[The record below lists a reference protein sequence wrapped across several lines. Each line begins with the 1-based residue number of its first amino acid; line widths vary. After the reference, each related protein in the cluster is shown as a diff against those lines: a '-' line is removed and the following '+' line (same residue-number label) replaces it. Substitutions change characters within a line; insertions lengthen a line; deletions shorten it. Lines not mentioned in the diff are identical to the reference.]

1 MSLQADYL
9 IPTDFGLSEER
20 KMMIDML
27 KKFKEKECPKEKIAE
42 WDEANH
48 FPVDVW
54 KKLGNEGILGA
65 CFPEEFGGTGG
76 NIVDET
82 LITEEISNSFSAMGL
97 AYLTGVCFGG
107 MSILHYGTDE
117 QKNNYLPKLIA
128 GDWNFALSL
137 TEPGGGTDILGA
149 LKSRAVEQSDGSYIA
164 NGTKI
169 FTTGLHAANTIVFI
183 ARTDD
188 VEGKPAKG
196 LTIFLIDRDNPGQQ
210 EIDGDLLNQKFCD
223 GITYHKIKK
232 LGSHILASFEV
243 AYEDCKIPKE
253 AILGER
259 GKGWYNLLAT
269 LNNER
274 IVCAAICVGLAQG
287 CLEEANQYAVEREA
301 FGKPIG
307 QFQAIQHQLADMAT
321 EIELSRLITYKAAW
335 MQASNPTDMANGV
348 IASMAKMYTSDAAF
362 RCTDRAMRILAGY
375 GFTMEYHIQRYYRDI
390 RQLVFAPITNE
401 MSRSFIGQVMLGQK
415 KSY

>member
-1 MSLQADYL
+1 MADL
-9 IPTDFGLSEER
+9 MIPIDFGLSEER
-20 KMMIDML
+20 KMMLDML
-27 KKFKEKECPKEKIAE
+27 KKFKEKECPRDKIAE

-65 CFPEEFGGTGG
+65 CFPEEYGGTDG
-76 NIVDET
+76 NIIDET

-107 MSILHYGTDE
+107 MSILNYGTEE
-117 QKNNYLPKLIA
+117 QKQNYLPKLIA

-149 LKSRAVEQSDGSYIA
+149 LKSRAVEQSDGTFLA
-164 NGTKI
+164 NGSKI
-169 FTTGLHAANTIVFI
+169 FTTGLHAANTDIFI
-183 ARTDD
+183 CRTDD
-188 VEGKPAKG
+188 MEGKHARG
-196 LTIFLIDRDNPGQQ
+196 MTIFLIDRDNPGKQ
-210 EIDGDLLNQKFCD
+210 EMDGDLLNQKFCD

-232 LGSHILASFEV
+232 VGSHILASFEV
-243 AYEDCKIPKE
+243 AFEDVKLTKE
-253 AILGER
+253 QMLGER
-259 GKGWYNLLAT
+259 GKGFYNLLAT

-287 CLEEANQYAVEREA
+287 CLEEANQYAKEREA

-307 QFQAIQHQLADMAT
+307 QFQVIQHYLADMAT
-321 EIELSRLITYKAAW
+321 EIELSRLVTYKAAW
-335 MQASNPTDMANGV
+335 MQANNPTDPAVGV
-348 IASMAKMYTSDAAF
+348 IASMAKLYTSEAAF
-362 RCTDRAMRILAGY
+362 RCTDKAMRILAGY

-401 MSRSFIGQVMLGQK
+401 LCKCYIGQVMLGQNK
-415 KSY
+415 CY

>member
-1 MSLQADYL
+1 MALQADYM
-9 IPTDFGLSEER
+9 IPTDFGLSDER

-27 KKFKEKECPKEKIAE
+27 KKFKEKECPKDKIGE
-42 WDEANH
+42 WDEENH

-54 KKLGNEGILGA
+54 KKLGQEGILGA
-65 CFPEEFGGTGG
+65 YFPEEFGGIGG

-107 MSILHYGTDE
+107 MSILHYGSEE
-117 QKNNYLPKLIA
+117 QKQKYLPKLIA

-137 TEPGGGTDILGA
+137 TEPGGGTDVLGA
-149 LKSRAVEQSDGSYIA
+149 LKARAVEQPDGTFLA
-164 NGTKI
+164 NGAKI
-169 FTTGLHAANTIVFI
+169 FTTGIHVANTDIFI
-183 ARTDD
+183 CRTDD
-188 VEGKPAKG
+188 VEVKPAKG
-196 LTIFLIDRDNPGQQ
+196 MTIFLIDRDNIDQQ
-210 EIDGDLLNQKFCD
+210 ETDGDLLNQPFSQ

-243 AYEDCKIPKE
+243 AFEDVKLTQDQM
-253 AILGER
+253 LGDR
-259 GKGWYNLLAT
+259 GKGFYNLLTT

-274 IVCAAICVGLAQG
+274 IVCSAICMGLAQG
-287 CLEEANQYAVEREA
+287 CLEEANQYALEREA

-307 QFQAIQHQLADMAT
+307 QFQAIQHQLVDMAT

-335 MQASNPTDMANGV
+335 LQANNPTDPSVGV

-401 MSRSFIGQVMLGQK
+401 MSRNFIGQVMLGQK
-415 KSY
+415 RSY

>member
-27 KKFKEKECPKEKIAE
+27 KKFKEKECPKEKIGE
-42 WDEANH
+42 WDEENH

-54 KKLGNEGILGA
+54 KKLGDEGILGA
-65 CFPEEFGGTGG
+65 CFPEEYGGTGG

-149 LKSRAVEQSDGSYIA
+149 LKSRAVEQPDGSYIA
-164 NGTKI
+164 NGNKI

-196 LTIFLIDRDNPGQQ
+196 LSMFLIDRDNPGKQ
-210 EIDGDLLNQKFCD
+210 EIDGPLLGQKFTK
-223 GITYHKIKK
+223 GLSYNKIKK

-243 AYEDCKIPKE
+243 AYEDVKIPKE
-253 AILGER
+253 ALLGKR
-259 GKGWYNLLAT
+259 GAGWYSLVST

-287 CLEEANQYAVEREA
+287 CLEEANQYAMEREA

-335 MQASNPTDMANGV
+335 MQANNPTDPSVGV

-401 MSRSFIGQVMLGQK
+401 MSKSFIGQVMLGQK

>member
-1 MSLQADYL
+1 MADL
-9 IPTDFGLSEER
+9 MIPIEFGLSEER
-20 KMMIDML
+20 KMMLDML
-27 KKFKEKECPKEKIAE
+27 KKFKEKECPKDKIGE

-54 KKLGNEGILGA
+54 KKLGDEGILGA

-76 NIVDET
+76 NIIDET

-117 QKNNYLPKLIA
+117 QKKNYLPKLIA

-149 LKSRAVEQSDGSYIA
+149 LKSRAVEQPDGTFLA
-164 NGTKI
+164 NGSKI
-169 FTTGLHAANTIVFI
+169 FTTGLHTANTDIFI
-183 ARTDD
+183 CRTDD

-196 LTIFLIDRDNPGQQ
+196 MTIFLIDRDNPGQQ
-210 EIDGDLLNQKFCD
+210 ELDGDLLNQKFCD

-232 LGSHILASFEV
+232 VGSHILASFEV
-243 AYEDCKIPKE
+243 GFEDVKLTTE
-253 AILGER
+253 QMLGDR
-259 GKGWYNLLAT
+259 GKGFYNLLAT

-274 IVCAAICVGLAQG
+274 IVCAAISMGLAQG
-287 CLEEANQYAVEREA
+287 CLEEANQYAKEREA

-307 QFQAIQHQLADMAT
+307 QFQAIQHYLADMAT

-335 MQASNPTDMANGV
+335 LQANNPTDPSVGV
-348 IASMAKMYTSDAAF
+348 IASMAKMYTSEAAF
-362 RCTDRAMRILAGY
+362 RCTDKAMRILAGY

-401 MSRSFIGQVMLGQK
+401 MSKCYIGQVMLGQK
-415 KSY
+415 KCY

>member
-1 MSLQADYL
+1 MADL
-9 IPTDFGLSEER
+9 MIPIDFGLSEER
-20 KMMIDML
+20 KMMLDML
-27 KKFKEKECPKEKIAE
+27 KKFKEKECPRDKIAE

-65 CFPEEFGGTGG
+65 CFPEEYGGTDG
-76 NIVDET
+76 NIIDET

-107 MSILHYGTDE
+107 MSILNYGTEE
-117 QKNNYLPKLIA
+117 QKQNYLPKLIA

-149 LKSRAVEQSDGSYIA
+149 LKSRAVEQSDGTFLA
-164 NGTKI
+164 NGSKI
-169 FTTGLHAANTIVFI
+169 FTTGLHAANTDIFI
-183 ARTDD
+183 CRTDD
-188 VEGKPAKG
+188 MEGKHARG
-196 LTIFLIDRDNPGQQ
+196 MTIFLIDRDNPGKQ
-210 EIDGDLLNQKFCD
+210 EMDGDLLNQKFCD

-232 LGSHILASFEV
+232 VGSHILASFEV
-243 AYEDCKIPKE
+243 AFEDVKLTKE
-253 AILGER
+253 QMLGER
-259 GKGWYNLLAT
+259 GKGFYNLLAT

-287 CLEEANQYAVEREA
+287 CLEEANQYAKEREA

-307 QFQAIQHQLADMAT
+307 QFQVIQHYLADMAT
-321 EIELSRLITYKAAW
+321 EIELSRLVTYKAAW
-335 MQASNPTDMANGV
+335 MQANNPTDPAVGV
-348 IASMAKMYTSDAAF
+348 IASMAKMYTSEAAF
-362 RCTDRAMRILAGY
+362 RCTDKAMRILAGY

-390 RQLVFAPITNE
+390 RQLIFAPITNE
-401 MSRSFIGQVMLGQK
+401 LCKCYIGQVMLGQNK
-415 KSY
+415 CY

>member
-1 MSLQADYL
+1 MALQADYM
-9 IPTDFGLSEER
+9 IPTDFGLSDER

-27 KKFKEKECPKEKIAE
+27 KKFKEKECPKDKIGE
-42 WDEANH
+42 WDEENH

-54 KKLGNEGILGA
+54 KKLGQEGILGA
-65 CFPEEFGGTGG
+65 CFPEEFGGSGG

-82 LITEEISNSFSAMGL
+82 LITEEISNSFSSMGL

-107 MSILHYGTDE
+107 MSILHYGTED
-117 QKNNYLPKLIA
+117 QKQKYLPKLIA

-137 TEPGGGTDILGA
+137 TEPGGGTDVLGA
-149 LKSRAVEQSDGSYIA
+149 LKARAVEQPDGTFLA
-164 NGTKI
+164 NGAKI
-169 FTTGLHAANTIVFI
+169 FTTGLHVANTDIFI
-183 ARTDD
+183 CRTDD
-188 VEGKPAKG
+188 VEGKPARG
-196 LTIFLIDRDNPGQQ
+196 MTIFLIDRDNIDQQ
-210 EIDGDLLNQKFCD
+210 ETDGDLLNQPFSQ

-243 AYEDCKIPKE
+243 AFEDVKLTQDQM
-253 AILGER
+253 LGER
-259 GKGWYNLLAT
+259 GKGFYNLLTT

-274 IVCAAICVGLAQG
+274 IVCSAICMGLAQG
-287 CLEEANQYAVEREA
+287 CLEEANQYALEREA

-307 QFQAIQHQLADMAT
+307 QFQAIQHQLVDMAT

-335 MQASNPTDMANGV
+335 LQANNPTDPSVGV

-401 MSRSFIGQVMLGQK
+401 MSRNFIGQVMLGQK
-415 KSY
+415 RSY

>member
-1 MSLQADYL
+1 MADL
-9 IPTDFGLSEER
+9 MIPIEFGLSEER
-20 KMMIDML
+20 KMMLDML

-65 CFPEEFGGTGG
+65 CFPEEYDGTGG
-76 NIVDET
+76 NIIDET

-117 QKNNYLPKLIA
+117 QKQKYLPKLIA

-149 LKSRAVEQSDGSYIA
+149 LKSRAVEQSDGTFLA
-164 NGTKI
+164 NGSKI
-169 FTTGLHAANTIVFI
+169 FTTGLHTANTDIFI
-183 ARTDD
+183 CRTDD
-188 VEGKPAKG
+188 VEGKPARG
-196 LTIFLIDRDNPGQQ
+196 MTIFLIDRDNPGKQ
-210 EIDGDLLNQKFCD
+210 ELDGDLLNQKFYD

-232 LGSHILASFEV
+232 VGSHILASFEV
-243 AYEDCKIPKE
+243 AFEDVKLTKE
-253 AILGER
+253 QMLGER
-259 GKGWYNLLAT
+259 GKGFYNLLAT

-274 IVCAAICVGLAQG
+274 IVCAAICMGLAQG
-287 CLEEANQYAVEREA
+287 CLEEANQYAKEREA

-307 QFQAIQHQLADMAT
+307 QFQTIQHYLADMAT

-335 MQASNPTDMANGV
+335 LQANNPTDPSVGV
-348 IASMAKMYTSDAAF
+348 IASMAKMYTSEAAF
-362 RCTDRAMRILAGY
+362 RCTDKAMRILAGY

-401 MSRSFIGQVMLGQK
+401 MCKCYIGQVMLEQK

>member
-1 MSLQADYL
+1 MALQADYM

-27 KKFKEKECPKEKIAE
+27 KKFKEKECPKDKIGE
-42 WDEANH
+42 WDEENH

-54 KKLGNEGILGA
+54 KKLGQEGILGA
-65 CFPEEFGGTGG
+65 CFPEEFGGSGG

-82 LITEEISNSFSAMGL
+82 LITEEISNSFSSMGL

-107 MSILHYGTDE
+107 MSILHYGTEE
-117 QKNNYLPKLIA
+117 QKQKYLPKLIA

-137 TEPGGGTDILGA
+137 TEPGGGTDVLGA
-149 LKSRAVEQSDGSYIA
+149 LKARAVEQPDGTFLA
-164 NGTKI
+164 NGAKI
-169 FTTGLHAANTIVFI
+169 FTTGLHVANTDIFI
-183 ARTDD
+183 CRTDD
-188 VEGKPAKG
+188 VEGKPARG
-196 LTIFLIDRDNPGQQ
+196 MTIFLIDRDNIDQQ
-210 EIDGDLLNQKFCD
+210 ETDGDLLNQPFSQ

-243 AYEDCKIPKE
+243 AFEDVKLTQDQM
-253 AILGER
+253 LGER
-259 GKGWYNLLAT
+259 GKGFYNLLTT

-274 IVCAAICVGLAQG
+274 IVCSAICMGLAQG
-287 CLEEANQYAVEREA
+287 CLEEANQYALEREA

-307 QFQAIQHQLADMAT
+307 QFQAIQHQLVDMAT

-335 MQASNPTDMANGV
+335 LQANNPTDPSVGV
-348 IASMAKMYTSDAAF
+348 IASMAKLYTSDAAF

-401 MSRSFIGQVMLGQK
+401 MSRNFIGQVMLGQK
-415 KSY
+415 RSY

>member
-1 MSLQADYL
+1 MADFM
-9 IPTDFGLSEER
+9 IPTEFGLSEER

-27 KKFKEKECPKEKIAE
+27 KKFKEKECPKDKIGE

-48 FPVDVW
+48 FPADVW

-65 CFPEEFGGTGG
+65 CFPEEYGGTGG
-76 NIVDET
+76 NIIDET
-82 LITEEISNSFSAMGL
+82 IITEEISNSFSAMGL

-117 QKNNYLPKLIA
+117 QKNSYLPKLIA

-137 TEPGGGTDILGA
+137 TEPGGGTDVLGA
-149 LKSRAVEQSDGSYIA
+149 LKTRAVEQADGTFLA
-164 NGTKI
+164 NGAKI
-169 FTTGLHAANTIVFI
+169 FTTGLHVANTDILI
-183 ARTDD
+183 CRTDD
-188 VEGKPAKG
+188 VEGKPARG
-196 LTIFLIDRDNPGQQ
+196 LTIFLIDRENIDKQ
-210 EIDGDLLNQKFCD
+210 ETDGDLLNQPFSQ

-243 AYEDCKIPKE
+243 SFEDVKLTTDQM
-253 AILGER
+253 LGDR
-259 GKGWYNLLAT
+259 GKGFYNLLTT

-274 IVCAAICVGLAQG
+274 IVCSAICMGLAQG
-287 CLEEANQYAVEREA
+287 CLEEANQYALEREA

-307 QFQAIQHQLADMAT
+307 QFQAIQHQLVEMAT

-335 MQASNPTDMANGV
+335 MQANNPKDPNVGV

-362 RCTDRAMRILAGY
+362 RCTDKAMRILAGY

-401 MSRSFIGQVMLGQK
+401 MSKNYIGQAMLGQK

>member
-1 MSLQADYL
+1 MADFM
-9 IPTDFGLSEER
+9 IPTEFGLSEER

-27 KKFKEKECPKEKIAE
+27 KKFKEKECPKDKIGE

-48 FPVDVW
+48 FPTDVW

-65 CFPEEFGGTGG
+65 CFPEEYGGTGG
-76 NIVDET
+76 NIIDET
-82 LITEEISNSFSAMGL
+82 IITEEISNSFSAMGL

-107 MSILHYGTDE
+107 MSILHYGTDD
-117 QKNNYLPKLIA
+117 QKKNYLPKLIA

-137 TEPGGGTDILGA
+137 TEPGGGTDVLGA
-149 LKSRAVEQSDGSYIA
+149 LKSRAVEQADGTFLA
-164 NGTKI
+164 NGAKI
-169 FTTGLHAANTIVFI
+169 FTTGLHVANTDILI
-183 ARTDD
+183 CRTDD
-188 VEGKPAKG
+188 VEGKPARG
-196 LTIFLIDRDNPGQQ
+196 LTIFLIDRENIDKQ
-210 EIDGDLLNQKFCD
+210 ETDGDLLNQPFAQ

-243 AYEDCKIPKE
+243 SFEDVKLTMDQM
-253 AILGER
+253 LGDR
-259 GKGWYNLLAT
+259 GKGFYNLLTT

-274 IVCAAICVGLAQG
+274 IVCSAICMGLAQG
-287 CLEEANQYAVEREA
+287 CLEEANQYALEREA

-307 QFQAIQHQLADMAT
+307 QFQAIQHQLVEMAT

-335 MQASNPTDMANGV
+335 MQANNPKDPNVGV

-362 RCTDRAMRILAGY
+362 RCTDKAMRILAGY

-401 MSRSFIGQVMLGQK
+401 MSKNYIGQAMLGQK

>member
-1 MSLQADYL
+1 MALQADYL
-9 IPTDFGLSEER
+9 IPIDFGLSDER

-27 KKFKEKECPKEKIAE
+27 KKFKEKECPKEKIME
-42 WDEANH
+42 WDEAQE
-48 FPVDVW
+48 FPVHVW
-54 KKLGNEGILGA
+54 KKLGDEGILGA
-65 CFPEEFGGTGG
+65 CFPEEYGGTGG

-117 QKNNYLPKLIA
+117 QKQNYLPKLIA

-149 LKSRAVEQSDGSYIA
+149 LKSRAVEQPDGSFIA
-164 NGTKI
+164 NGAKI

-183 ARTDD
+183 CRTDD
-188 VEGKPAKG
+188 VPEKPARG
-196 LTIFLIDRDNPGQQ
+196 LTIFLVDRDNPGQQ
-210 EIDGDLLNQKFCD
+210 EITGKLLNQKFCD

-232 LGSHILASFEV
+232 LGSWILASFEV
-243 AYEDCKIPKE
+243 AYEDVKLSKDQ
-253 AILGER
+253 ILGER
-259 GKGWYNLLAT
+259 GKGWYNIVST

-274 IVCAAICVGLAQG
+274 IVCAAICNGLAQG
-287 CLEEANQYAVEREA
+287 CLEEANQYAIEREA

-307 QFQAIQHQLADMAT
+307 QFQAVQHRLADMAT
-321 EIELSRLITYKAAW
+321 EIELARLVTYKAAW
-335 MQASNPTDMANGV
+335 MQANNPTDPGVGV
-348 IASMAKMYTSDAAF
+348 IASMAKMYASEAAF
-362 RCTDRAMRILAGY
+362 RCTDHALRILAGY

-401 MSRSFIGQVMLGQK
+401 MSKNFIGQVMLGQK

>member
-1 MSLQADYL
+1 MADL
-9 IPTDFGLSEER
+9 MIPIDFGLSEER
-20 KMMIDML
+20 KMMLDML
-27 KKFKEKECPKEKIAE
+27 KKFKEKECPRDKIAE

-65 CFPEEFGGTGG
+65 CFPEEYGGTDG
-76 NIVDET
+76 NIIDET

-107 MSILHYGTDE
+107 MSILNYGTEE
-117 QKNNYLPKLIA
+117 QKQNYLPKLIA

-149 LKSRAVEQSDGSYIA
+149 LKSRAVEQSDGTFLA
-164 NGTKI
+164 NGSKI
-169 FTTGLHAANTIVFI
+169 FTTGLHAANTDIFI
-183 ARTDD
+183 CRTDD
-188 VEGKPAKG
+188 MEGKHARG
-196 LTIFLIDRDNPGQQ
+196 MTIFLIDRDNPGKQ
-210 EIDGDLLNQKFCD
+210 EMDGDLLNQKFCD

-232 LGSHILASFEV
+232 VGSHILASFEV
-243 AYEDCKIPKE
+243 AFEDVKLTKE
-253 AILGER
+253 QMLGER
-259 GKGWYNLLAT
+259 GKGFYNLLAT

-287 CLEEANQYAVEREA
+287 CLEEANQYAKEREA

-307 QFQAIQHQLADMAT
+307 QFQAIQHYLADMAT
-321 EIELSRLITYKAAW
+321 EIELSRLVTYKAAW
-335 MQASNPTDMANGV
+335 MQANNPTDPAVGV
-348 IASMAKMYTSDAAF
+348 IASMAKLYTSEAAF
-362 RCTDRAMRILAGY
+362 RCTDKAMRILAGY

-401 MSRSFIGQVMLGQK
+401 LCKCYIGQVMLGQNK
-415 KSY
+415 CY

>member
-1 MSLQADYL
+1 MADFM
-9 IPTDFGLSEER
+9 IPTEFGLSDER
-20 KMMIDML
+20 KMMLDML
-27 KKFKEKECPKEKIAE
+27 KKFKEKECPKEKIGE

-48 FPVDVW
+48 FPNDVW
-54 KKLGNEGILGA
+54 KKLGDEGILGA
-65 CFPEEFGGTGG
+65 CFPEEFGGIGG
-76 NIVDET
+76 NIIDET

-107 MSILHYGTDE
+107 MSILHYGTDA
-117 QKNNYLPKLIA
+117 QKQKYLPPLIA

-149 LKSRAVEQSDGSYIA
+149 LKSRAVEQPDGTFLA

-169 FTTGLHAANTIVFI
+169 FTTGLHVANTDVFI

-196 LTIFLIDRDNPGQQ
+196 LTTFLIDRDNIG
-210 EIDGDLLNQKFCD
+210 EHETDGDLLNQRFCE
-223 GITYHKIKK
+223 GITYNKIKK

-243 AYEDCKIPKE
+243 AFEDVKLTNDH
-253 AILGER
+253 ILGER
-259 GKGWYNLLAT
+259 GKGWYSLLAT

-274 IVCAAICVGLAQG
+274 IVCAAICLGLAQG
-287 CLEEANQYAVEREA
+287 CLEESNQYAIEREA

-307 QFQAIQHQLADMAT
+307 QFQAVQHQLVDMAT

-335 MQASNPTDMANGV
+335 MQANDPTNPEIGV

-401 MSRSFIGQVMLGQK
+401 MSRNFIGQVALGQK
-415 KSY
+415 RSY

>member
-9 IPTDFGLSEER
+9 IPTEFGLSEER

-27 KKFKEKECPKEKIAE
+27 KKFKEKECPKDKIGE
-42 WDEANH
+42 WDEENH

-54 KKLGNEGILGA
+54 KKLGDEGILGA

-117 QKNNYLPKLIA
+117 QKNKYLPKLIA

-137 TEPGGGTDILGA
+137 TEPGGGTDVLGA
-149 LKSRAVEQSDGSYIA
+149 LKARAVEQPDGSYLA
-164 NGTKI
+164 NGAKI
-169 FTTGLHAANTIVFI
+169 FTTGIHVANTDIFI
-183 ARTDD
+183 CRTDD
-188 VEGKPAKG
+188 VEGKPARG
-196 LTIFLIDRDNPGQQ
+196 MSVFLIDRDNIDKQ
-210 EIDGDLLNQKFCD
+210 ETDGDLLNQPFVK
-223 GITYHKIKK
+223 GIKYNKIKK

-243 AYEDCKIPKE
+243 AFEDVKLTQDQM
-253 AILGER
+253 LGDR
-259 GKGWYNLLAT
+259 GKGFYNLLTT

-274 IVCAAICVGLAQG
+274 IVCSAICVGLAQG
-287 CLEEANQYAVEREA
+287 CLEEANQYALEREA

-307 QFQAIQHQLADMAT
+307 QFQAIQHQLVEMAT

-335 MQASNPTDMANGV
+335 LQANNPKDPSVGV

-362 RCTDRAMRILAGY
+362 RCTDKAMRILAGY

-401 MSRSFIGQVMLGQK
+401 MSKNFIGQVMLGQK
-415 KSY
+415 RSY

>member
-9 IPTDFGLSEER
+9 IPTEFGLSEER

-27 KKFKEKECPKEKIAE
+27 KKFKEKECPKDKIGE
-42 WDEANH
+42 WDEENH

-54 KKLGNEGILGA
+54 KKLGDEGILGA

-117 QKNNYLPKLIA
+117 QKNKYLPKLIA

-137 TEPGGGTDILGA
+137 TEPGGGTDVLGA
-149 LKSRAVEQSDGSYIA
+149 LKARAVEQPDGSYLA
-164 NGTKI
+164 NGAKI
-169 FTTGLHAANTIVFI
+169 FTTGLHVANTDIFI
-183 ARTDD
+183 CRTDD
-188 VEGKPAKG
+188 VEGKPARG
-196 LTIFLIDRDNPGQQ
+196 MSVFLIDRDNIDKQ
-210 EIDGDLLNQKFCD
+210 ETDGDLLNQPFSQ
-223 GITYHKIKK
+223 GIKYNKIKK

-243 AYEDCKIPKE
+243 AFEDVKLTQDQM
-253 AILGER
+253 LGDR
-259 GKGWYNLLAT
+259 GKGFYNLLTT

-274 IVCAAICVGLAQG
+274 IVCSAICVGLAQG
-287 CLEEANQYAVEREA
+287 CLEEANQYALEREA

-307 QFQAIQHQLADMAT
+307 QFQAIQHQLVEMAT

-335 MQASNPTDMANGV
+335 LQANNPKDPSVGV

-362 RCTDRAMRILAGY
+362 RCTDKAMRILAGY

-401 MSRSFIGQVMLGQK
+401 MSKNFIGQVMLGQK
-415 KSY
+415 RSY

>member
-1 MSLQADYL
+1 MALQADYM

-27 KKFKEKECPKEKIAE
+27 KKFKEKECPKDKIGE
-42 WDEANH
+42 WDEENH

-54 KKLGNEGILGA
+54 KKLGQEGILGA
-65 CFPEEFGGTGG
+65 CFPEEFGGSGG

-82 LITEEISNSFSAMGL
+82 LITEEISNSFSSMGL

-107 MSILHYGTDE
+107 MSILHYGTED
-117 QKNNYLPKLIA
+117 QKQKYLPKLIA

-137 TEPGGGTDILGA
+137 TEPGGGTDVLGA
-149 LKSRAVEQSDGSYIA
+149 LKARAVEQPDGTFLA
-164 NGTKI
+164 NGAKI
-169 FTTGLHAANTIVFI
+169 FTTGLHVANTDIFI
-183 ARTDD
+183 CRTDD
-188 VEGKPAKG
+188 VEGKPARG
-196 LTIFLIDRDNPGQQ
+196 MTIFLIDRDNIDQQ
-210 EIDGDLLNQKFCD
+210 ETDGDLLNQPFSQ

-243 AYEDCKIPKE
+243 AFEDVKLTQDQM
-253 AILGER
+253 LGER
-259 GKGWYNLLAT
+259 GKGFYNLLTT

-274 IVCAAICVGLAQG
+274 IVCSAICMGLAQG
-287 CLEEANQYAVEREA
+287 CLEEANQYALEREA

-307 QFQAIQHQLADMAT
+307 QFQAIQHQLVDMAT

-335 MQASNPTDMANGV
+335 LQANNPTDPSVGV
-348 IASMAKMYTSDAAF
+348 IASMAKLYTSDAAF

-401 MSRSFIGQVMLGQK
+401 MSRNFIGQVMLGQK
-415 KSY
+415 RSY

>member
-1 MSLQADYL
+1 MSVQADYL
-9 IPTDFGLSEER
+9 IPTEFGLSEER

-27 KKFKEKECPKEKIAE
+27 KKFKEKECPKDKIGE
-42 WDEANH
+42 WDEENH

-65 CFPEEFGGTGG
+65 CFPEEFGGSGG

-82 LITEEISNSFSAMGL
+82 LITEELSNSFSAMGL

-107 MSILHYGTDE
+107 MSILHYGSEE
-117 QKNNYLPKLIA
+117 QKQKYLPKLIA

-137 TEPGGGTDILGA
+137 TEPGGGTDVLGA
-149 LKSRAVEQSDGSYIA
+149 LKARAVEQPDGSFLA
-164 NGTKI
+164 NGAKI
-169 FTTGLHAANTIVFI
+169 FTTGLHVANTDIFI
-183 ARTDD
+183 CRTDD

-196 LTIFLIDRDNPGQQ
+196 MSVFLIDRDNIDKQ
-210 EIDGDLLNQKFCD
+210 ETDGDLMNQPFSQ
-223 GITYHKIKK
+223 GITYNKIKK

-243 AYEDCKIPKE
+243 AFEDVKLSQDQM
-253 AILGER
+253 LGAR
-259 GKGWYNLLAT
+259 GKGFYNLLTT

-274 IVCAAICVGLAQG
+274 IVCSAICMGLAQG
-287 CLEEANQYAVEREA
+287 CLEEANQYALEREA

-307 QFQAIQHQLADMAT
+307 QFQAIQHQLVEMAT

-335 MQASNPTDMANGV
+335 MQANNPTDPSVGV

-362 RCTDRAMRILAGY
+362 RCTDKAMRILAGY

-401 MSRSFIGQVMLGQK
+401 MSKNFIGQVMLGQK
-415 KSY
+415 RSY

>member
-1 MSLQADYL
+1 MSVQTDYL
-9 IPTDFGLSEER
+9 IPTEFGLSEER

-27 KKFKEKECPKEKIAE
+27 RKFKEKECPKDKIGE
-42 WDEANH
+42 WDEENH

-54 KKLGNEGILGA
+54 KKLGDEGILGA
-65 CFPEEFGGTGG
+65 CFPEEYGGTGG

-107 MSILHYGTDE
+107 MSILHYGTED
-117 QKNNYLPKLIA
+117 QKQKYLPKLIA

-137 TEPGGGTDILGA
+137 TEPGGGTDVLGA
-149 LKSRAVEQSDGSYIA
+149 LKARAVEQPDGSYLA
-164 NGTKI
+164 NGAKI
-169 FTTGLHAANTIVFI
+169 FTTGLHVANTDIFI
-183 ARTDD
+183 CRTDD
-188 VEGKPAKG
+188 VEGKPARG
-196 LTIFLIDRDNPGQQ
+196 MSVFLIDRDNIDKQ
-210 EIDGDLLNQKFCD
+210 ETDGDLLNQPFVQ
-223 GITYHKIKK
+223 GITYNKIKK

-243 AYEDCKIPKE
+243 AFEDVKLTQDQM
-253 AILGER
+253 LGDR
-259 GKGWYNLLAT
+259 GKGFYNLLTT

-274 IVCAAICVGLAQG
+274 IVCSAICVGLAQG
-287 CLEEANQYAVEREA
+287 CLEEANQYALEREA

-307 QFQAIQHQLADMAT
+307 QFQAIQHQLVEMAT

-335 MQASNPTDMANGV
+335 LQANNPTDPSVGV

-362 RCTDRAMRILAGY
+362 RCTDKAMRILAGY

-401 MSRSFIGQVMLGQK
+401 MSKNFIGQVMLGQK
-415 KSY
+415 RSY

>member
-9 IPTDFGLSEER
+9 IPTEFGLSEER

-27 KKFKEKECPKEKIAE
+27 KKFKEKECPKEKIGE
-42 WDEANH
+42 WDEENH

-54 KKLGNEGILGA
+54 KKLGDEGILGA
-65 CFPEEFGGTGG
+65 CFPEEYGGTGG

-107 MSILHYGTDE
+107 MSILHYGTED
-117 QKNNYLPKLIA
+117 QKQKYLPKLIA

-137 TEPGGGTDILGA
+137 TEPGGGTDVLGA
-149 LKSRAVEQSDGSYIA
+149 LKARAVEQPDGSYLA
-164 NGTKI
+164 NGAKI
-169 FTTGLHAANTIVFI
+169 FTTGLHVANTDIFI
-183 ARTDD
+183 CRTDD

-196 LTIFLIDRDNPGQQ
+196 MSIFLIDRDNIDQQ
-210 EIDGDLLNQKFCD
+210 ETDGDLMNQPFSQ
-223 GITYHKIKK
+223 GITYNKIKK

-243 AYEDCKIPKE
+243 AFEDVKLTQDQM
-253 AILGER
+253 LGDR
-259 GKGWYNLLAT
+259 GKGFYNLLTT

-274 IVCAAICVGLAQG
+274 IVCSAICMGLAQG
-287 CLEEANQYAVEREA
+287 CLEEANQYALEREA

-307 QFQAIQHQLADMAT
+307 QFQAIQHQLVEMAT

-335 MQASNPTDMANGV
+335 MQANNPTDPSVGV

-362 RCTDRAMRILAGY
+362 RCTDKAMRILAGY

-401 MSRSFIGQVMLGQK
+401 MSKNFIGQVMLGQK

>member
-1 MSLQADYL
+1 MAELM
-9 IPTDFGLSEER
+9 IPTAFGLSEER
-20 KMMIDML
+20 KMMLDML

-42 WDEANH
+42 WDEEQH
-48 FPVDVW
+48 FPMEVW

-117 QKNNYLPKLIA
+117 QKQKYLPPLIA

-149 LKSRAVEQSDGSYIA
+149 LKSRAVEQPDGSFLA
-164 NGTKI
+164 NGAKI
-169 FTTGLHAANTIVFI
+169 FTTGIHVANTDIFI

-188 VEGKPAKG
+188 VPEKPARG
-196 LTIFLIDRDNPGQQ
+196 LTIFLIDRDNIGQQ
-210 EIDGDLLNQKFCD
+210 EIDGDLLNQPFSE

-243 AYEDCKIPKE
+243 SFEDVKLT
-253 AILGER
+253 ADQMLGDR

-287 CLEEANQYAVEREA
+287 CLEEANQYAQEREA
-301 FGKPIG
+301 FGKQIG
-307 QFQAIQHQLADMAT
+307 SFQAVQHQLADMAT

-335 MQASNPTDMANGV
+335 LQANNPTDPSVGV
-348 IASMAKMYTSDAAF
+348 VASMAKMYASDAAF

-401 MSRSFIGQVMLGQK
+401 MCKNFIGQVQLGLK

>member
-1 MSLQADYL
+1 MSVQADYL
-9 IPTDFGLSEER
+9 IPIDFGLSEER

-27 KKFKEKECPKEKIAE
+27 KKFKEKECPKEKIGE

-65 CFPEEFGGTGG
+65 CFPEEYGGTGG

-149 LKSRAVEQSDGSYIA
+149 LKSRAVEQPDGSYIA
-164 NGTKI
+164 NGNKI

-188 VEGKPAKG
+188 VEGKPARG
-196 LTIFLIDRDNPGQQ
+196 LSMFLIDRDNPGQQ
-210 EIDGDLLNQKFCD
+210 EIDGDLLKQQFCD
-223 GITYHKIKK
+223 GLSYNKIKK

-243 AYEDCKIPKE
+243 AYEDVKISKE
-253 AILGER
+253 ALLGER
-259 GKGWYNLLAT
+259 GKGWYSLVST

-287 CLEEANQYAVEREA
+287 CLEEANQYAIEREA

-335 MQASNPTDMANGV
+335 MQANNPTDPSVGV

>member
-1 MSLQADYL
+1 MSVQADYL
-9 IPTDFGLSEER
+9 IPTEFGLSEER

-27 KKFKEKECPKEKIAE
+27 KKFKEKECPKDKIGE
-42 WDEANH
+42 WDEENH

-54 KKLGNEGILGA
+54 KKLGDEGILGA
-65 CFPEEFGGTGG
+65 CFPEEFGGSGG

-82 LITEEISNSFSAMGL
+82 LITEELSNSFSAMGL

-107 MSILHYGTDE
+107 MSILHYGSEE
-117 QKNNYLPKLIA
+117 QKQKYLPKLIA

-137 TEPGGGTDILGA
+137 TEPGGGTDVLGA
-149 LKSRAVEQSDGSYIA
+149 LKARAVEQPDGSFIA
-164 NGTKI
+164 NGAKI
-169 FTTGLHAANTIVFI
+169 FTTGLHVANTDIFI
-183 ARTDD
+183 CRTDD

-196 LTIFLIDRDNPGQQ
+196 MSVFLIDRDNIDKQ
-210 EIDGDLLNQKFCD
+210 ETDGDLMNQPFSQ
-223 GITYHKIKK
+223 GITYNKIKK

-243 AYEDCKIPKE
+243 AFEDVKLSQDQM
-253 AILGER
+253 LGAR
-259 GKGWYNLLAT
+259 GKGFYNLLTT

-274 IVCAAICVGLAQG
+274 IVCSAICVGLAQG
-287 CLEEANQYAVEREA
+287 CLEEANQYALEREA

-307 QFQAIQHQLADMAT
+307 QFQAIQHQLVEMAT

-335 MQASNPTDMANGV
+335 MQANNPTDPSVGV

-362 RCTDRAMRILAGY
+362 RCTDKAMRILAGY

-401 MSRSFIGQVMLGQK
+401 MSKNFIGQVMLGQK
-415 KSY
+415 RSY